1 MTYTIYGQRYNKY
14 EPIIDNKTK
23 EVLDDGEPKRIL
35 LGRWENKKTAD
46 DMVDNIK
53 ANTGKRQW
61 KIWVEES

>member
-23 EVLDDGEPKRIL
+23 EVLDDGEPKRIM
-35 LGRWENKKTAD
+35 LGSWSEKKLAN
-46 DMVDNIK
+46 DMADNIK